1 MTLFETFV
9 IIIIL
14 VTLSHTA
21 VVVIIFGIDGSFTI
35 FTPYELWIELRSLS
49 SVLLIYIPYTIFAP
63 IFAIVGLV
71 IWAMGY

>member
-21 VVVIIFGIDGSFTI
+21 VVVISFGIDGSFTI
-35 FTPYELWIELRSLS
+35 FTPAELWIELRSLS